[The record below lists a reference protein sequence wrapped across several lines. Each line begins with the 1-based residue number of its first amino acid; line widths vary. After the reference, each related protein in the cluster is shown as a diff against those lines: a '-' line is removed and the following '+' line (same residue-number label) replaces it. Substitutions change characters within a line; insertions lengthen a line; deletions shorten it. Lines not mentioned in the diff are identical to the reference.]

1 MKYLLDTDHFSIWQY
16 EQGAEFDQLA
26 RRLDALPSGDFGISI
41 VTFHEQVLG
50 ANKYISL
57 AKRPSE
63 IAIAYSRLVR
73 MLDDATS
80 TTVLP
85 LDDIAAQIADDLR
98 RQRIRVSTMD
108 LRIASIALKNN
119 LTLLTRNTVDFE
131 RVPGL
136 RIEDWTK

>member
-16 EQGAEFDQLA
+16 EQGADFDRLA
-26 RRLDALPSGDFGISI
+26 RRLDALQSGDFAISI

-57 AKRPSE
+57 AKGPS
-63 IAIAYSRLVR
+63 
-73 MLDDATS
+73 
-80 TTVLP
+80 
-85 LDDIAAQIADDLR
+85 DIAAAYARLSKMLEDATNTAVISLDETAARIVDDLR